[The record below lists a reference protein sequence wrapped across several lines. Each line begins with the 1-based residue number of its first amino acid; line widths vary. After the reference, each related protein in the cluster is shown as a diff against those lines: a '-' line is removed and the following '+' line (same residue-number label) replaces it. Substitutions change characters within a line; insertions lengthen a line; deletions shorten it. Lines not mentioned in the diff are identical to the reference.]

1 MTLTLQLQY
10 VCRGPWRRGKKRSSM
25 KEEEEM
31 EVSDYDL
38 FNGRHYLSKSLL
50 RMERDR
56 RGRSKILTQ
65 TYLCGT
71 LLTYS
76 KWNFMEEKR

>member
-56 RGRSKILTQ
+56 
-65 TYLCGT
+65 
-71 LLTYS
+71 
-76 KWNFMEEKR
+76 